1 MNQLRSELL
10 KLRTTRTIAG
20 LLLVQVAIIL
30 LAVLA
35 QGLSVDAAELRK
47 LDSQRTLFSSAS
59 TATLFAAFVGML
71 TVTNEFRFGTIRP
84 TLVVEP
90 RRRVVL
96 GAKLVV
102 SALAGVVF
110 GVVGAGVAFG
120 AGLPVLSGRQVDL
133 TLDGGTV
140 ALIAGG
146 TVAASALWALLGV
159 AVGALLRHQIGAIV
173 ALVAWSSIV
182 ESVLFAFVPSVGRY
196 LPGQAANSL
205 TGAAA
210 DKLVSPGA
218 GAAVL
223 VAWAIALAIA
233 AAIRTDRSDIA

>member
-10 KLRTTRTIAG
+10 KLRTTRTTAG
-20 LLLVQVAIIL
+20 LLLVQVAVIL
-30 LAVLA
+30 LSVLA

-47 LDSQRTLFSSAS
+47 LDPQRTLFGSAT

-110 GVVGAGVAFG
+110 GAVGVGVTFG
-120 AGLPVLSGRQVDL
+120 AALPVLSGRHVDL
-133 TLDGGTV
+133 ALDGGTV
-140 ALIAGG
+140 ALIVGG

-159 AVGALLRHQIGAIV
+159 GVGALLRHQIGAIV
-173 ALVAWSSIV
+173 ALVAWSSVV
-182 ESVLFAFVPSVGRY
+182 EGVLFAFVPSVGRY
-196 LPGQAANSL
+196 LPGQAANGL

-210 DKLVSPGA
+210 KELLSPGP

-223 VAWAIALAIA
+223 AAWAIALAIA
-233 AAIRTDRSDIA
+233 ATIRTDRSDVA